1 MFQMEQTTNFRACIR
16 VIGVGG
22 CGGNAV
28 NTMIEEGLE
37 GIQFWVVNTDQQAL
51 DLSKAQEKIR
61 IGETITKGL
70 GAGGDPEIGR
80 RAAEEDIEKLRRAI
94 DDVEMI
100 FITAGMGGGTGTGA
114 SPVIAK
120 LAKEK
125 GILTVGVVTKPFTF
139 EGKRRMRNAD
149 VGIKELKKF
158 VDTLLVIPND
168 KLLTQKNILLF
179 HALSKTSNDV
189 LVKAVKGISDLVIKP
204 GFVNRDFADLKTV
217 MSKKGKAIMGIG
229 TGKGEN
235 AAIEAAQSAINSPFL
250 EDVSIGD
257 AQSILVNLT
266 VNPDNF
272 YMENFHEAMNLIQEH
287 VSENTEILMGV
298 VFEPI
303 DEVRITIIATG
314 IPDEYGGIKELEFEE
329 EPMFRKEAKIQV
341 DLETPAFM
349 RRQFD

>member
-1 MFQMEQTTNFRACIR
+1 MFQMEQTTNFRAGIR
-16 VIGVGG
+16 VVGVGG

-37 GIQFWVVNTDQQAL
+37 GVEFWVVNTDQQAL
-51 DLSKAQEKIR
+51 DLSKAQEKVR

-80 RAAEEDIEKLRRAI
+80 RAAEEDVEKLRRAVEG
-94 DDVEMI
+94 VEMI

-125 GILTVGVVTKPFTF
+125 GVLTVGVVTKPFTF

-149 VGIKELKKF
+149 LGIRELKKY

-179 HALSKTSNDV
+179 QALAKTSNDV

-204 GFVNRDFADLKTV
+204 GFVNRDFADLRAV
-217 MSKKGKAIMGIG
+217 MAKKGKAIMGIG

-235 AAIEAAQSAINSPFL
+235 AAIEAAQAAINSPFL

-257 AQSILVNLT
+257 AQSVLVNIT
-266 VNPDNF
+266 VNPENF
-272 YMENFHEAMNLIQEH
+272 YIEDFHEAMNLIQEH
-287 VSENTEILMGV
+287 VSENTEIFMGV

-303 DEVRITIIATG
+303 DEVRITLIATG
-314 IPDEYGGIKELEFEE
+314 IPDEYGGIKDFELEE
-329 EPMFRKEAKIQV
+329 EPVFRKETRFRV